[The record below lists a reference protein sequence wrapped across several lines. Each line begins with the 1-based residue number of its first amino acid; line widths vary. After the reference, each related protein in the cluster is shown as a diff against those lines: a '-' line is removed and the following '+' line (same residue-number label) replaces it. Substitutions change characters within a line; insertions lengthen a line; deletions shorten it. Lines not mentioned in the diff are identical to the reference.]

1 MSSKRESY
9 MRWALA
15 LALEGLG
22 RTSPNPMV
30 GAVIVKGGKIVGEGY
45 HKKAGTP
52 HAEVNALEDAGSKA
66 RGADMY
72 VTLEPCVHHGETP
85 PCVDAI
91 ATAGIKRVF
100 IGTRDVNPLVNGK
113 GIRALQDKGIDV
125 SVGILEESCVKLND
139 RYNRF
144 MISGVP
150 HVTAK
155 TALSLDGKIAV
166 ATGESK
172 WITNKECRNY
182 VHRIRGTVDAV
193 MVGGGTVRKDDPR
206 LNVRLKNWHGLMPVA
221 VVVDSALNIP
231 RSARLFRR
239 PKQSCIFATTAKAP
253 ASRVRWIEKNGF
265 TVMRCRATG
274 SGRVFLPH
282 MLQKLGELGITSI
295 LLEGG
300 GELFSDFIKRKLVD
314 HMVVCMAPVFIG
326 GGGKDFL
333 PGIAIPSI
341 DEVVKLSG
349 VSMQRFGDNF
359 VIEGSVVRGGG
370 GVHRNN

>member
-314 HMVVCMAPVFIG
+314 
-326 GGGKDFL
+326 
-333 PGIAIPSI
+333 
-341 DEVVKLSG
+341 
-349 VSMQRFGDNF
+349 
-359 VIEGSVVRGGG
+359 
-370 GVHRNN
+370 